1 MKAML
6 KAYAACVPSQ
16 VVDQLLV
23 AGAEVGGADGQGR
36 TPLHLAAIAGQE
48 KVGAGCGGGGLA
60 LLRGPSALLCRCIA
74 RLISAPLHS
83 TAAAGCSAVTTTHL
97 SCTLYTALH
106 PNPLH
111 PPTHHTSA

>member
-36 TPLHLAAIAGQE
+36 TPLHLAAIAGQD
-48 KVGAGCGGGGLA
+48 KVGAGCGGGALPSCVVHPHCCAGA
-60 LLRGPSALLCRCIA
+60 LLG
-74 RLISAPLHS
+74 
-83 TAAAGCSAVTTTHL
+83 
-97 SCTLYTALH
+97 
-106 PNPLH
+106 
-111 PPTHHTSA
+111 

>member
-6 KAYAACVPSQ
+6 KANACMPSQ

-48 KVGAGCGGGGLA
+48 KVGAGCGGGWGGLA
-60 LLRGPSALLCRCIA
+60 LLRGPSALLC
-74 RLISAPLHS
+74 
-83 TAAAGCSAVTTTHL
+83 
-97 SCTLYTALH
+97 
-106 PNPLH
+106 
-111 PPTHHTSA
+111 